1 MRLISAKIKNFK
13 SLEDVE
19 LDFRDL
25 TIIVGANATGKS
37 NCLKALEFL
46 NELVRNGSPPNA
58 IRIQENYLRTVI
70 DSNNLTLEIN
80 LEEDKIPINY
90 ELTLAVKGNVCSFAQ
105 ENLKIDKIKVINITD
120 NQGKVLDEDGQN
132 EQTYQSSTGNL
143 ALKSAGNFGKKPRTS
158 NLHNFIEEWKFY
170 NFDPDLIRKT
180 NPNDLIV
187 FFSRIKEE
195 ENNHRLQLDTYG
207 SNISFILHCLSLLQK
222 QKNESNE
229 VYYNRFNEI
238 NQELTDCLG
247 ISLKEAGINVPF
259 IKVQEIDGKEIDLFN
274 LSDGTLRII
283 TYYILLS
290 QIFLPPLIGIEEPER
305 NLHPA
310 MLPIVASILKRLSQR
325 TQVIITT
332 HSSQLLDCFSSDEIT
347 SDISVL
353 LLSKKGTSGTQ
364 VFRLDQLSKERE
376 DLAEWMQDFGVGSA
390 VYHSN
395 LLQELLES
403 QYA

>member
-46 NELVRNGSPPNA
+46 NELVRDGSPPN
-58 IRIQENYLRTVI
+58 ITKIQDNYLRTDI

-80 LEEDKIPINY
+80 LEEDETPINY
-90 ELTLAVKGNVCSFAQ
+90 ELILAVNSNVCSFAQ
-105 ENLKIDKIKVINITD
+105 ENLKIDKIKVINITN
-120 NQGKVLDEDGQN
+120 NQGKVWDEDGQN
-132 EQTYQSSTGNL
+132 EQLYKSKVGNL
-143 ALKSAGNFGKKPRTS
+143 ALKAARDFGNKPITS
-158 NLHNFIEEWKFY
+158 ELYDSLWEWKFY
-170 NFDPDLIRKT
+170 NFDPDIIRKT
-180 NPNDLIV
+180 NRKDLALLV
-187 FFSRIKEE
+187 SKLEETQNSRFE
-195 ENNHRLQLDTYG
+195 LDSYG
-207 SNISFILHCLSLLQK
+207 SNIPIILLTLLFL
-222 QKNESNE
+222 QKNELDE
-229 VYYNRFNEI
+229 VNNILDEI
-238 NQELTDCLG
+238 NQDLTDCLG
-247 ISLKEAGINVPF
+247 ISLKQAEKNKLF
-259 IKVQEIDGKEIDLFN
+259 IKVQEIDGKEIDLSN

-283 TYYILLS
+283 AYYILLH
-290 QIFLPPLIGIEEPER
+290 QIYLPPLIGIEEPER

-310 MLPIVASILKRLSQR
+310 MLPTVASILKRLSQR

-332 HSSQLLDCFSSDEIT
+332 HSSQLLDCFSSDKIN

-353 LLSKKGTSGTQ
+353 LLSKKDTSGTQ

-376 DLAEWMQDFGVGSA
+376 DLAEWMRDFGVGSA

-395 LLQELLES
+395 LLQELLEP

>member
-58 IRIQENYLRTVI
+58 IRIRENYLRTNI

-120 NQGKVLDEDGQN
+120 NQGKILDEDGQN
-132 EQTYQSSTGNL
+132 EQVYQSQTGNL

-158 NLHNFIEEWKFY
+158 NLHNFIDEWKFY
-170 NFDPDLIRKT
+170 NFS
-180 NPNDLIV
+180 PND
-187 FFSRIKEE
+187 IK
-195 ENNHRLQLDTYG
+195 R
-207 SNISFILHCLSLLQK
+207 
-222 QKNESNE
+222 KNEFLPVLSELLADKYSISNLDPVGFQSQAFLLNWSLSQKE
-229 VYYNRFNEI
+229 KFQEI
-238 NQELTDCLG
+238 NQEFTEYLG
-247 ISLKEAGINVPF
+247 ISLKVMDDDST
-259 IKVQEIDGKEIDLFN
+259 IKVQEIDGKEVNLSD

-283 TYYILLS
+283 AYFILLH
-290 QIFLPPLIGIEEPER
+290 QDNLPPVIGIEEPER

-310 MLPIVASILKRLSQR
+310 ILTTVASILKKLSQK

-332 HSSQLLDCFSSDEIT
+332 HSSQLLDCFSSDEIN

-353 LLSKKGTSGTQ
+353 LLSKKDTSGTH
-364 VFRLDQLSKERE
+364 VFRLDQLSQQRE
-376 DLAEWMQDFGVGSA
+376 DLAEWMRDFGVGSA

-395 LLQELLES
+395 LLQELLEP